1 MSILNHK
8 ISVGI
13 DGKQLFSFKS
23 LKLHQSINNHHRFEL
38 LLDLEAGGNR
48 YAHNLKDSAKWIGKS
63 FAVYA
68 GENSE
73 TTFMG
78 VITGVS
84 LHRKNS
90 DFGHILVSGYS
101 ETYRLETDLN
111 FNSWTG
117 CTLADIIKEMTSKA
131 GVSARINPEYTE
143 KLDYVCQYN
152 ESDFTFIKRLALQYN
167 EWLYYDG
174 IDLVFGRPVHL
185 PDAVKLEFGTS
196 LSSLDIGVKALA
208 KPAKVFSYHSLN
220 DQTIAA
226 ETPNKPTDKDQLGHE
241 AFQASLGMYRNP
253 ARQYALPR
261 IHYTSEMTRYVRK
274 KQEAATAESHYVLG
288 QSETAT
294 LVTGSVVDLKSSF
307 LERVGSLT
315 SESLGEFFITE
326 ITHTVGEDCYY
337 SNTFKAIPAV
347 VDTLPEPEVEMP
359 IAEPQMARVTRNDDK
374 FGHGCVQVQMNWQTE
389 KMSTDW
395 LRVMAPDGGSSD
407 QVKSNRGF
415 VFIPEVGD
423 HVLVGFRHGDP
434 NRPYVMGSLFN
445 GTTGAGGS
453 KGNKIKSITT
463 RSGHTLAFND
473 MENGNWGIT
482 LKDAKG
488 NVFHMDTKGSS
499 INITAPQT
507 ITLNATNIM
516 LNASNKIGLQSS
528 SGSKDGTKNGVIEM
542 TALKT
547 VSLKS
552 DTEDIK
558 ISAESKG
565 IGLKAQTGISSESDT
580 LSLNSRVSS
589 LDMKEHLKIKA
600 DGVNMDGGSCMKI
613 SSSDTDII

>member
-13 DGKQLFSFKS
+13 DGKKLFSFKS
-23 LKLHQSINNHHRFEL
+23 LKLHQSINNHHSFEL

-68 GENSE
+68 GEKSE

-78 VITGVS
+78 VVTGVS

-226 ETPNKPTDKDQLGHE
+226 ETPNKPTDKDQLGYE

-307 LERVGSLT
+307 LERAGSLT

-326 ITHTVGEDCYY
+326 ITHTVGEDSYY

-359 IAEPQMARVTRNDDK
+359 VAEPQMARVTRNDDK
-374 FGHGCVQVQMNWQTE
+374 FGHGRVQVQMNWQTE

-423 HVLVGFRHGDP
+423 QVLVGFRHGDP

-445 GTTGAGGS
+445 GTTGAGGFAE
-453 KGNKIKSITT
+453 NHLKSIRT
-463 RSGHTLAFND
+463 RSGHVIELDDAPSSL
-473 MENGNWGIT
+473 GIT
-482 LKDAKG
+482 IKDSKG
-488 NVFHMDTKGSS
+488 NSVHIDSAEDCIVVNAERDITFNAGETFTVNCKNANILAKES
-499 INITAPQT
+499 ININAEENVNCMSGEDTTLQANRSLTETA
-507 ITLNATNIM
+507 
-516 LNASNKIGLQSS
+516 
-528 SGSKDGTKNGVIEM
+528 
-542 TALKT
+542 
-547 VSLKS
+547 
-552 DTEDIK
+552 
-558 ISAESKG
+558 
-565 IGLKAQTGISSESDT
+565 SESYT
-580 LSLNSRVSS
+580 LAANDSNIRVSETHS
-589 LDMKEHLKIKA
+589 VQASDISETAERVSIESTQEDMDLSSPKKVNIK
-600 DGVNMDGGSCMKI
+600 
-613 SSSDTDII
+613 SSDKINLF